1 MSIILLSSPEAGAGK
16 TTLAVSIG
24 QRLLRQGKTVGYR
37 RLAGVDASE
46 DARFVRSSLRQ
57 SEPLEVLLPDA
68 AQLAASLDR
77 PFDALF
83 VEVSDDR
90 IAAEI
95 MQMPEVIPLIVARFQ
110 VDGLVSRVMEHARA
124 IGASRANVVIN
135 AVPEKGQRQIN
146 GRVLPELRD
155 SGFNVIGAIPQDR
168 SLIGPSVGELAQAL
182 KAEILCADDQLD
194 LPVEAVMIS
203 AMSDEGAESYFRRI
217 PRKAVVVSGDRPD
230 VQMPALATDTSCI
243 VLCENFDPDPTVFK
257 TADDQGVPLL
267 KVTPDTLT
275 ILERI
280 SDALDNTRFHQQ
292 YKIARAVSL
301 IASSLDEGA
310 LNTALGV
317 AGREVA

>member
-1 MSIILLSSPEAGAGK
+1 MSIILLSSPESGAGK

-37 RLAGVDASE
+37 HLAGLGASE
-46 DARFVRSSLRQ
+46 DASFVRSALRQ
-57 SEPLEVLLPDA
+57 SEPLAALLPDA
-68 AQLAASLDR
+68 TSLAASLDR
-77 PFDALF
+77 PFDVLV
-83 VEVSDDR
+83 VEASDDR
-90 IAAEI
+90 LAAELL
-95 MQMPEVIPLIVARFQ
+95 QKPHVIPLIVARFR
-110 VDGLVSRVMEHARA
+110 VDGLVSQVLEHARS
-124 IGASRANVVIN
+124 IGAPRANVVIN

-146 GRVLPELRD
+146 GRVVPELRD
-155 SGFNVIGAIPQDR
+155 SGLNVIGTLPQDR
-168 SLIGPSVGELAQAL
+168 ALTGLSVGELAQVL

-203 AMSDEGAESYFRRI
+203 AMSDEGAETYFRRI

-267 KVTPDTLT
+267 KVKPDTLT
-275 ILERI
+275 TLEQI
-280 SDALDNTRFHQQ
+280 SDALENTRFRQQ